1 MKISSL
7 EKQEDGSFKMAF
19 DANNAEF
26 MYLATFAINNLIA
39 MGIIK
44 INEDVGI
51 EDSQDVDFLQ
61 DRVLN

>member
-19 DANNAEF
+19 DASNAEF

-44 INEDVGI
+44 IDEAKD
-51 EDSQDVDFLQ
+51 EQEVDFLA

>member
-1 MKISSL
+1 LKISSL

-44 INEDVGI
+44 INEDAEG
-51 EDSQDVDFLQ
+51 EQEVDFLT
-61 DRVLN
+61 DRTLN

>member
-44 INEDVGI
+44 IDEAKAEQEVN
-51 EDSQDVDFLQ
+51 FLE